1 MHACE
6 HRCYN
11 RHDASSSALS
21 FSVLFLETG
30 ILSEPGAGPVFADPS
45 IRVPCTVQTRPTFYV
60 DNGNLG
66 PLAYASSP
74 LIQGAISQLFNSI
87 SNSPLLLVNTAGAL
101 NENLKES
108 FKNDRGGWT
117 TAQWEKELAAK
128 PEDLGLTP
136 RTYVVE
142 GEERPSC
149 KLFSD
154 FYIHISRLVHM
165 HTHEHKVNEY
175 KNLK

>member
-1 MHACE
+1 MP
-6 HRCYN
+6 
-11 RHDASSSALS
+11 ALLLYRFLPNS
-21 FSVLFLETG
+21 LRQGFSMNPEL
-30 ILSEPGAGPVFADPS
+30 GPVFADPI

-60 DNGNLG
+60 DNGDLG
-66 PLAYASSP
+66 PLAFASSP
-74 LIQGAISQLFNSI
+74 LIQWAISQLFNSI
-87 SNSPLLLVNTAGAL
+87 SNSPLLLVNTASAL

-117 TAQWEKELAAK
+117 IAQWEKELAAK
-128 PEDLGLTP
+128 PEDLGLSP
-136 RTYVVE
+136 RTYMVE

-154 FYIHISRLVHM
+154 IYTHTSGLVHM
-165 HTHEHKVNEY
+165 HTHEHKINEY